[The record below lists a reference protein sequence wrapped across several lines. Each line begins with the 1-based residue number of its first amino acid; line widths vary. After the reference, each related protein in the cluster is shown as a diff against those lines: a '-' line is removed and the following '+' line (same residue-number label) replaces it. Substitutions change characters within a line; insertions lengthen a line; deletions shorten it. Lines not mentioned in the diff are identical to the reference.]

1 MQRCFGV
8 ASRVCFRVAS
18 RAAVT
23 TAAWDA
29 PHVLRL
35 EATCAGGAVYYDVTL
50 RRSLEVEALSLLE
63 VQPLYNGT
71 HVILLRKAQPSS
83 WPSLVFGENAAPN
96 PHYRGNLMFGENAAA
111 LVGGGAGNPLGMTNP
126 LGLGA
131 APPQPQQANRKQREL
146 YAYRNRTWTFTP
158 WLWGRSLA
166 RSLACTRPLLSSP
179 SPALGPPKPRLRPLV
194 SALSPLLSS
203 LFLTSLGLEPPA
215 VNRYIG
221 NLPVG
226 MVSAQQLKELF
237 RAPLLTMPNMDE

>member
-166 RSLACTRPLLSSP
+166 LLGMHSPTPLPSLTSPGPSSATTAASRLSSLASPLLSSP
-179 SPALGPPKPRLRPLV
+179 SPALDL
-194 SALSPLLSS
+194 
-203 LFLTSLGLEPPA
+203 
-215 VNRYIG
+215 
-221 NLPVG
+221 NLP
-226 MVSAQQLKELF
+226 
-237 RAPLLTMPNMDE
+237 R